1 MKNRGWSSC
10 VPFPRRSRH
19 VISPRPWKA
28 GKLYPQDW
36 IPIDAK
42 KFEFFFNLCERR
54 MKNSLR
60 DLLDQLEW
68 TNFFRVPTKDSVE
81 KFEQVQILYCFI
93 QLSFH
98 YSHRAKEGRNNE
110 WKFPFQTRLEEIRI
124 SIDRKKLQL
133 LRTTNGKF
141 SSLFF
146 RLDNLN
152 GQIFAKFRSTKDSV
166 EKFDVHSVHSTFIT
180 RLLSSSEKTKE

>member
-1 MKNRGWSSC
+1 M
-10 VPFPRRSRH
+10 
-19 VISPRPWKA
+19 
-28 GKLYPQDW
+28 
-36 IPIDAK
+36 
-42 KFEFFFNLCERR
+42 E
-54 MKNSLR
+54 NSLR
-60 DLLDQLEW
+60 DLLDQFEW
-68 TNFFRVPTKDSVE
+68 TEFRSTKDSVE

-146 RLDNLN
+146 RMDNLN
-152 GQIFAKFRSTKDSV
+152 GQIFAKFRSTKGSV